1 MFLYKLYAILS
12 ESSRLPKP
20 EPILLKKE
28 IDNLEKTLKILQ
40 FPVKTIPF
48 LLLAH
53 YKSIQLDGEK
63 NTQYRNKITVEFIKQ
78 KHNSNTS
85 C

>member
-12 ESSRLPKP
+12 ESSRLPTP

-28 IDNLEKTLKILQ
+28 IDNLEKIKILQ

-48 LLLAH
+48 LFLAH
-53 YKSIQLDGEK
+53 YKFIQLDREK
-63 NTQYRNKITVEFIKQ
+63 NT
-78 KHNSNTS
+78 
-85 C
+85 